1 MRCRI
6 GQQGARVAAL
16 DQPSGLQHENLV
28 DHLVQLVEGKVAQI
42 QAAEAAAKAEAAKQA
57 EALVVED
64 AVQCGTCR
72 PRPQPVPMPEL
83 D

>member
-1 MRCRI
+1 VCAEH
-6 GQQGARVAAL
+6 ARFGPYL
-16 DQPSGLQHENLV
+16 LQVNRSATR
-28 DHLVQLVEGKVAQI
+28 QR
-42 QAAEAAAKAEAAKQA
+42 A

-72 PRPQPVPMPEL
+72 PRPHPVAMPEL

>member
-1 MRCRI
+1 MCEDH
-6 GQQGARVAAL
+6 ARFGPYL
-16 DQPSGLQHENLV
+16 LQVNRSESRRR
-28 DHLVQLVEGKVAQI
+28 
-42 QAAEAAAKAEAAKQA
+42 A

-72 PRPQPVPMPEL
+72 PRPQPIPMPEL

>member
-1 MRCRI
+1 MLCWFCAKAARGSFRFCARGVCEDHARI
-6 GQQGARVAAL
+6 GPYL
-16 DQPSGLQHENLV
+16 LQVHRS
-28 DHLVQLVEGKVAQI
+28 DAPRR
-42 QAAEAAAKAEAAKQA
+42 A

-64 AVQCGTCR
+64 ALQCGTCR

>member
-1 MRCRI
+1 MTCWFCDSAARGTCRFC
-6 GQQGARVAAL
+6 GR
-16 DQPSGLQHENLV
+16 GLC
-28 DHLVQLVEGKVAQI
+28 VEHATTGPYLLEVYRSTGR
-42 QAAEAAAKAEAAKQA
+42 ERA

-64 AVQCGTCR
+64 ALQCGTCR